1 MSQANTFGVPTFS
14 FSNWEDACSKFLGVV
29 TQIKLWQV
37 VKAPLMCIDFVR
49 LLSFWAEF
57 FGPAHRNQK
66 TCHFPGG
73 NAGTLHWHWH
83 HFTEKGGEPF
93 KSRFR
98 VVGIVEPFRSLQGM
112 KPWHPQFLQILG
124 LRSLRLIASG
134 MRYSDVKCSSSHQEE
149 YKKSCKLSPRNFRIE
164 CWELWQETRKFF
176 LMQHFLFIL
185 DTGLFAEALKEEQ
198 ENEHSWLKPR

>member
-1 MSQANTFGVPTFS
+1 MG
-14 FSNWEDACSKFLGVV
+14 CSDSDKTMAGGESSLNVY
-29 TQIKLWQV
+29 
-37 VKAPLMCIDFVR
+37 R
-49 LLSFWAEF
+49 LCPPPQFRPEF
-57 FGPAHRNQK
+57 FGPAHP
-66 TCHFPGG
+66 TLTTLPCFPGG

-83 HFTEKGGEPF
+83 HFTEKGGEHHQNRETVAALVSLPLGHF
-93 KSRFR
+93 RGWSR
-98 VVGIVEPFRSLQGM
+98 GILNP
-112 KPWHPQFLQILG
+112 LQILG
-124 LRSLRLIASG
+124 LLSLRLIASG

-176 LMQHFLFIL
+176 FDAAFLFIL